1 MSETP
6 GPGTQWLKRQ
16 AARDKTER
24 AFQEMTEEWY
34 DEDAPP
40 PVRVSAFG
48 PGSRGRYTN

>member
-1 MSETP
+1 MSETS

-34 DEDAPP
+34 DEDAPS
-40 PVRVSAFG
+40 PVRVSAK
-48 PGSRGRYTN
+48 RTKIDGRYTN